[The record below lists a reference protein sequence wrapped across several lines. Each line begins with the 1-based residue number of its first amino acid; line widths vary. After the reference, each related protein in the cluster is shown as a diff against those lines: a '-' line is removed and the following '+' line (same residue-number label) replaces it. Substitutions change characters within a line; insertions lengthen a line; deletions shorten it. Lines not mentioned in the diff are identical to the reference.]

1 MTREHRARPGRGPV
15 PAPTPTPAPGRV
27 QGGQRRQ
34 ADQAEGPGGRAD
46 DPHHA
51 TRIEVAARVP
61 AGDRERWARQCVL
74 TELDRTAHRGRDL
87 IHVTAA
93 AVVVGPRGVLLH
105 LHKRLHRWTLPGGHI
120 EPGELASDAAARETE
135 EETGLQ
141 VVHPATGPL
150 VVHLDVYRSARGHTH
165 PEIRYL
171 MVGPDAD
178 PAPPPDES
186 PHVGW
191 YRWREAVDLVD
202 PGTAEAIRSAGSRLG
217 MG

>member
-1 MTREHRARPGRGPV
+1 
-15 PAPTPTPAPGRV
+15 
-27 QGGQRRQ
+27 
-34 ADQAEGPGGRAD
+34 
-46 DPHHA
+46 
-51 TRIEVAARVP
+51 VAARVP

-74 TELDRTAHRGRDL
+74 TELDRAAPRGREL

-105 LHKRLHRWTLPGGHI
+105 LHKRLRRWALPGGHI

-135 EETGLQ
+135 EETGLP

-202 PGTAEAIRSAGSRLG
+202 PGTAEAIRAAGSRLG